1 MTDLFFKTRYPG
13 LSLVCFDY
21 HDVCHVS
28 LHVSDCISVWSVV
41 GWSDMVMVGFIDFSS
56 IVWPQANHY
65 RPLLSYK

>member
-1 MTDLFFKTRYPG
+1 VTDLFFKTRYPG

-41 GWSDMVMVGFIDFSS
+41 GWSDMVMVGFNGWI
-56 IVWPQANHY
+56 H
-65 RPLLSYK
+65 